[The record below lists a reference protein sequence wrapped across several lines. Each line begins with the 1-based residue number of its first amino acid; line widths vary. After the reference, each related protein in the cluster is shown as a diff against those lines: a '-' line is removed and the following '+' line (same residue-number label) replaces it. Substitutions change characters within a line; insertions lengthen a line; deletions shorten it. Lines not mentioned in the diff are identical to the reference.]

1 MISRRAWIIV
11 TVLVLAYVAG
21 IALDVTPLLRG
32 PEDWRWPRAVTPY
45 WSRLWP
51 LALVWLGVLGWISA
65 IDRSI
70 ASGRHP
76 RRRLVLGLAGLMAA
90 SVMVQL
96 TALRMERADAL
107 KALFWRAT
115 DYYANGYF
123 TVGAGIIDVGEF
135 LRQYPALMP
144 NFPLHPQVHPPG
156 LPLVY
161 WLTGQALSVVPGG
174 VAHIAQGLRSLDC
187 NNFLIAAMPD
197 QPLAGAVAGMLW
209 PTLAN
214 ALIVLC
220 VYQLARVRFGQRAGF
235 FAAAL
240 WVGVPSAVIFMGSW
254 SQLYPLLACLAWLS
268 LDAGLQRRRLR
279 WLVLAGCALA
289 LSTFMELG
297 TAALALFMVVY
308 VLARYAVE
316 RRNPLRDWKFLGAG
330 LTAGASGTLSLWI
343 GYRVLYGVS
352 LNDVVAAMWPIH
364 TGYQFDRLTWIFNH
378 PYEFMVFVGL
388 PVAVLM
394 GAAWWRTVRQWRTG
408 QAADPLSLSL
418 IVSLLV
424 LSLLD
429 PARDETARTWLI
441 FMPLAVVAASPGL
454 ADQTQGRRPMTAVW
468 LLLGAQVA
476 VMLLFMR
483 FVALAPVPEV
493 DVRTTA
499 APPDAVAASAEFDGG
514 LQLQS
519 YRLTHV
525 APDQWVADL
534 YWQTRASLNYPYSVF
549 AHLLDAQGRLVG
561 QQDTWPAPYMTCWAP
576 GGAYLDRHVIALP
589 PDRSAAPVRL
599 AVGVYNAETG
609 QRVPVRAAGQ
619 SIDQITLDLPALP

>member
-1 MISRRAWIIV
+1 VISRRAWIIM
-11 TVLVLAYVAG
+11 TVLVLAYGAG

-32 PEDWRWPRAVTPY
+32 PEDWRWPRAVTQH
-45 WSRLWP
+45 WDRLWP
-51 LALVWLGVLGWISA
+51 LALVWLGTLGWVGV

-70 ASGRHP
+70 TSGRHP
-76 RRRLVLGLAGLMAA
+76 RRWLALGLAGLLAA
-90 SVMVQL
+90 SVLVQL
-96 TALRMERADAL
+96 AALRMERADAL
-107 KALFWRAT
+107 QALFWRAT

-123 TVGAGIIDVGEF
+123 TVGAGLTDVGAF

-156 LPLVY
+156 LPVIY
-161 WLTGQALSVVPGG
+161 WLTSQALSVVPGG
-174 VAHIAQGLRSLDC
+174 IAHLAPGLRALDC
-187 NNFLIAAMPD
+187 NNFLVAAMPD

-214 ALIVLC
+214 ALVVLC
-220 VYQLARVRFGQRAGF
+220 VYQLARVRFGRRAGF

-279 WLVLAGCALA
+279 WFVLAGFALG

-316 RRNPLRDWKFLGAG
+316 RRHLWRDWKFLGAG
-330 LTAGASGTLSLWI
+330 LIAGVSGTLSVWI
-343 GYRVLYGVS
+343 AYRIVFGVS
-352 LNDVVAAMWPIH
+352 LNEVVAAMWPIH

-378 PYEFMVFVGL
+378 PYEFLVFVGL
-388 PVAVLM
+388 PLAVLM
-394 GAAWWRTVRQWRTG
+394 GAAWWRAVQQWRAG

-418 IVSLLV
+418 IVSLVV
-424 LSLLD
+424 LSVLD

-441 FMPLAVVAASPGL
+441 FMPLAVAAASQALIDP
-454 ADQTQGRRPMTAVW
+454 AQGRRRMTAVW

-483 FVALAPVPEV
+483 FVALAPIPEV
-493 DVRTTA
+493 DVRTA
-499 APPDAVAASAEFDGG
+499 APPPDAVAASAEFDGG
-514 LQLQS
+514 LQMQS
-519 YRLTHV
+519 YRLTHS
-525 APDQWVADL
+525 APDQWVADF
-534 YWQTRASLNYPYSVF
+534 YWQPRVLQSYPYSVF
-549 AHLLDAQGRLVG
+549 AHLLDAQGQLVG
-561 QQDTWPAPYMTCWAP
+561 QQDTWPAPYMTCWTS
-576 GGAYLDRHVIALP
+576 GGVYLDHHVILLP

-609 QRVPVRAAGQ
+609 QRVPVRVAGQ
-619 SIDQITLDLPALP
+619 SFDQITLDLPALP